1 MSNAVGAGV
10 KPAPTAS
17 FAVSACLPAET
28 KCFRLDYAAGF
39 LILSD
44 VEVIEGLPD
53 WPVTR
58 DPHSHRERVAGVA
71 GVAGV
76 VGVVGIRQTQ

>member
-28 KCFRLDYAAGF
+28 NCFRLDYAAGF

-44 VEVIEGLPD
+44 VEVIEGLPV
-53 WPVTR
+53 WPVTL
-58 DPHSHRERVAGVA
+58 DPLCFDMLSVARQCERILA
-71 GVAGV
+71 
-76 VGVVGIRQTQ
+76 